1 MDNKELNKSRAEFEA
16 EIRKLNPDIS
26 LERWPAGHYKHNA
39 VDGHWRGWQL
49 ALARA
54 GSAAPAGQTE
64 REKQLEVV
72 VRAACDDL
80 TKIHDALGLEEGGAI
95 DADIMVLHIHHL
107 RTAWPEGAAPAGQQA
122 EPVAIYQTRP
132 KVPNGMAWE
141 DVDQRAYDTASS
153 IPNFEARIVYAVPLP
168 TKEGAGEV
176 DAKDAALW
184 RFIVRDGKSLNGR
197 FTLVRC
203 DGDKLTE
210 LHGGEYESAVKAAI
224 AAQPKDTTD
233 TKEKA

>member
-1 MDNKELNKSRAEFEA
+1 MTTTKTTAGEALGLNKLEA
-16 EIRKLNPDIS
+16 LAKAAKCLS
-26 LERWPAGHYKHNA
+26 
-39 VDGHWRGWQL
+39 GHWYNAHQIADGITEENDAAYIAAANPSAIL
-49 ALARA
+49 ELIALARA
-54 GSAAPAGQTE
+54 GIAADAGQTE
-64 REKQLEVV
+64 REKQLEAV

-80 TKIHDALGLEEGGAI
+80 TKIHDALGLEEGGTI

-107 RTAWPEGAAPAGQQA
+107 RTARPDLAAPAAAQ
-122 EPVAIYQTRP
+122 
-132 KVPNGMAWE
+132 
-141 DVDQRAYDTASS
+141 
-153 IPNFEARIVYAVPLP
+153 
-168 TKEGAGEV
+168 EGAGEV
-176 DAKDAALW
+176 DAKDAELW

-233 TKEKA
+233 TRTEKN